1 MEPTP
6 DRDEPRD
13 APRERGA
20 PTSPIVS
27 DFNARV
33 YEEHEKRGGTWRSL
47 PAAYLAAIRRSR
59 WLGGGPKRD

>member
-6 DRDEPRD
+6 PEPE
-13 APRERGA
+13 PTREGRAGP

-33 YEEHEKRGGTWRSL
+33 YEEHVKRGGGWLAL
-47 PAAYLAAIRRSR
+47 PAAYVAAFRRSPFLHR
-59 WLGGGPKRD
+59 PRREG